1 MTEQNSKRYE
11 WLKKQKN
18 LVLSTEGVKW
28 FYEDGSTYY
37 PSHRLDVNGTGFHG
51 VEHLDDLI
59 DMAMKVYP

>member
-1 MTEQNSKRYE
+1 MTDAQRYQ
-11 WLKKQKN
+11 WIKKQKN

-28 FYEDGSTYY
+28 FRENGEEYY

-59 DMAMKVYP
+59 DQAMEMYP